1 MDIAT
6 RKKISKTMQ
15 GHSNFE
21 GKHQS
26 HKAKLAI
33 ASARRGKDNIKGR
46 KWSVNKKTG
55 EEHRGYSLPGRS
67 KWGRVA
73 AFKTW
78 IHSNDKAKHEET
90 VMSNDSQLDEG
101 KKVLNTVKR
110 TMSMKKST
118 CEGMDHILQAKQLI
132 NQSKR
137 EKTGNFK
144 YMDYLKKLR
153 EKHGAAMSTAVHK
166 AASKMSMGEE
176 TLDEVSVELANKVY
190 KARHNAWRQ
199 DMASSDKLAKAQ
211 KAGDH
216 LAKKQAV
223 GYDAEKHRKHVYDS
237 LGKAGVHGIQ
247 GKDISYYHG
256 NKAIATHSGLS
267 TDKHFGG
274 HFSIHTNGEVKK
286 HPTTKAALDA
296 IQESVEVNELDKKTL
311 DSYIHKSFAAGNE
324 LHKQIDTAKT
334 PEEKAALKAKLS
346 QRNTGVIRAAK
357 RLRAESM
364 DSFHAQQHSDENI
377 PPEYELTDKERA
389 EIYGKPKKTKQPVK
403 KTVKEALGTDA
414 GDLGWRHGN
423 QGSQC
428 RDFDYKRGSPEQ
440 AKYKAGYE
448 AGKKAKGVDMLAKIK
463 ARAKS
468 A

>member
-6 RKKISKTMQ
+6 RKKISKTMK
-15 GHSNFE
+15 GRSNFE

-33 ASARRGKDNIKGR
+33 AAARRGKDNIKGR

-90 VMSNDSQLDEG
+90 VMSQDKQVN
-101 KKVLNTVKR
+101 
-110 TMSMKKST
+110 
-118 CEGMDHILQAKQLI
+118 EGMDHILQAKQLI
-132 NQSKR
+132 NQAKR

-176 TLDEVSVELANKVY
+176 TLDEVSVELANKAY
-190 KARHNAWRQ
+190 KARHAAWKA
-199 DMASSDKLAKAQ
+199 DMGSSEKLSKMQAVGK
-211 KAGDH
+211 H
-216 LAKKQAV
+216 LSKKQAV
-223 GYDAEKHRKHVYDS
+223 GYDAEKHRQHVYNS
-237 LGKAGVHGIQ
+237 LGKAGVHGVQ
-247 GKDISYYHG
+247 GKDITLYHG

-267 TDKHFGG
+267 SDKHYGS
-274 HFSIHTNGEVKK
+274 HFSIHPNGEVKK

-296 IQESVEVNELDKKTL
+296 IQESVEVNELEKKTL

-324 LHKQIDTAKT
+324 LHKQINVAKT
-334 PEEKAALKAKLS
+334 PEEKKALRDKLS
-346 QRNTGVIRAAK
+346 QRNAGVIRAAK
-357 RLRAESM
+357 KLRAESM
-364 DSFHAQQHSDENI
+364 DSFHTQQHSDENI

-389 EIYGKPKKTKQPVK
+389 EIYGKPKKAKQPVK

-448 AGKKAKGVDMLAKIK
+448 AGKKAKGVDILAKIK
-463 ARAKS
+463 ARAKQS
-468 A
+468 S